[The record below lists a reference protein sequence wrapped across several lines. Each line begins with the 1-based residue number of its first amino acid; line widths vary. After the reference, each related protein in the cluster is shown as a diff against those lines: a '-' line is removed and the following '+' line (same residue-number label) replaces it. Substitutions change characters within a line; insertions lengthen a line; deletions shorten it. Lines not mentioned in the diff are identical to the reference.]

1 MKLIKKLGMA
11 TSEKRETMSSLGF
24 DRVMTRDRMI
34 QSLKGRALSRAFS
47 SRSAGEDFMF
57 KCMFKSLAK
66 AQKDRKR
73 WLSSEIL
80 KYMGLLPAD
89 CSFHYVINFVNEDD
103 DCIGLGSGESSGSS
117 SLPTTWWEV
126 WEQFSQTKCPK
137 APPLVDSA
145 CPNPMQQSLLNCIKF
160 LQRPKIYCDIFAEGF
175 GNRVRII
182 MKFTEG
188 VGCQFWWAMRPLKDD
203 TRETTFHVISNYK
216 LFCQRGCLVDADFTF
231 SQFDH
236 SEILSSLNKILIN
249 NPLLTKTLDIEE
261 SLVTDQPWPDSMLD
275 IAKFAI
281 CFANILMTGAAKPQG
296 LFHFPEGES

>member
-1 MKLIKKLGMA
+1 MTNPIERFLIRLFGK
-11 TSEKRETMSSLGF
+11 
-24 DRVMTRDRMI
+24 DRVMTRDRMR

-47 SRSAGEDFMF
+47 SSSAGEDFWF
-57 KCMFKSLAK
+57 KCLFKSIAK

-73 WLSSEIL
+73 WISSEMI

-89 CSFHYVINFVNEDD
+89 FSFHYVMNFVNEDN

-126 WEQFSQTKCPK
+126 WELFSKTKCPK

-145 CPNPMQQSLLNCIKF
+145 CPNPMQILLNCINF

-175 GNRVRII
+175 ENRVRII

-188 VGCQFWWAMRPLKDD
+188 AGCQFWWAMRPLKDD
-203 TRETTFHVISNYK
+203 TRETTFHVISNYQ

-236 SEILSSLNKILIN
+236 SEILSSLNQIIIKD
-249 NPLLTKTLDIEE
+249 PLLIKALNIE
-261 SLVTDQPWPDSMLD
+261 SLVTDQPWTDSMLD

-281 CFANILMTGAAKPQG
+281 CFANILMTGAAKPQALTNFSERG
-296 LFHFPEGES
+296 IQNEMQKLVL